1 MHIKNVQ
8 VQSKNIMFK
17 IQIATITET
26 AITITETAIT
36 IAGEEIATTTAEI
49 TITVTEIA
57 ITIKKK
63 KINHGINSG
72 TDPFNQSR

>member
-1 MHIKNVQ
+1 
-8 VQSKNIMFK
+8 MFK

-26 AITITETAIT
+26 AITITETIAV
-36 IAGEEIATTTAEI
+36 AGEEITTTAETTITEI
-49 TITVTEIA
+49 TITEITITEIA
-57 ITIKKK
+57 ITIRKK